1 MSMFGG
7 LFTNLS
13 YQTFLQDIQF
23 IRWPFYF
30 SKSEET
36 ECPANFIKESAK
48 ALELKAKINTTDK
61 EIEQMVYQLYELTE
75 EEIGMVENG

>member
-30 SKSEET
+30 SKSEEP